1 MDDTTLERLLGIFDR
16 RSWEINRQYLIKAAK
31 HLKDIGQLPP
41 SDIHRMAEMRRMN
54 TSLREISREMAAL
67 LQRDE
72 ADIDAVLAQVAKEND
87 WAARTMLAYGGEKVP
102 LLENE
107 ALLRLLEAT
116 SRATHETFQNLSNT
130 TIDDSVYRHSID
142 RAIHA
147 VTTGVSDYGSEIRR
161 CVREL
166 SENGLR
172 VRYPSGRTM
181 RLDSAVRMNVL
192 DGARH
197 VNAESMRILGEGYG
211 ADGVEIDA
219 HMLCAEDHLPYQGM
233 QYTLEEFDDIQDGLM
248 RPFGEWN
255 CRHNIH
261 YIVMGVSPRNYTD
274 EELAEMKQF
283 STEQI
288 EIDGVSKTR
297 YEWSQTMR
305 RLETKARYQNDET
318 EALKAIGD
326 KSGARMSDERS
337 KMIVD
342 AYDKVCKGAG
352 LQPQY
357 NRMYVG
363 RASYLTN
370 QPQRS
375 IINTKLDSTGH
386 IANPMDTNR
395 YNSMNKGLSNKF
407 GVSVFQAKGDDLRF
421 LNTMGAEAIY
431 DGVQIMHRD
440 PVPSASGLFE
450 EVIHMHQAH
459 LYGELSSN
467 DMVELSAREIA
478 AQDKL
483 LKHGK
488 AYGFTEDDYEDIRT
502 NHEKWAAEFTQL
514 TGKEYDPNDKES
526 PYYRGF

>member
-1 MDDTTLERLLGIFDR
+1 MDDAKLERLLGVFDR
-16 RSWEINRQYLIKAAK
+16 RSWEINRDYLIKAAK

-41 SDIHRMAEMRRMN
+41 SDIHRIAEMRRMN
-54 TSLREISREMAAL
+54 TSMREIRRGIAEAL
-67 LQRDE
+67 GADE
-72 ADIDAVLAQVAKEND
+72 ADVDAVLAQVAKEND

-102 LLENE
+102 LKENE
-107 ALLRLLEAT
+107 GLIRLLEAT
-116 SRATHETFQNLSNT
+116 SRATHESFSNLSNT
-130 TIDDSVYRHSID
+130 TIDDSAYRHSID

-147 VTTGVSDYGSEIRR
+147 ITTGVSDYGSEIRR

-166 SENGLR
+166 AENGLR
-172 VRYPSGRTM
+172 VKYPSGRTM

-233 QYTLEEFDDIQDGLM
+233 QYTLEEFDDIQNGLM

-261 YIVMGVSPRNYTD
+261 YIVLDVSPRNYTD

-288 EIDGVSKTR
+288 EIDGVTKSR

-305 RLETKARYQNDET
+305 RLETKARYQNDAT

-342 AYDKVCKGAG
+342 AYDKVCQGAG

-363 RASYLTN
+363 KAITYITDAERFKTATFVSGAILKAHAEKHLN
-370 QPQRS
+370 QYGNVS
-375 IINTKLDSTGH
+375 INEYI
-386 IANPMDTNR
+386 
-395 YNSMNKGLSNKF
+395 
-407 GVSVFQAKGDDLRF
+407 
-421 LNTMGAEAIY
+421 
-431 DGVQIMHRD
+431 
-440 PVPSASGLFE
+440 
-450 EVIHMHQAH
+450 
-459 LYGELSSN
+459 
-467 DMVELSAREIA
+467 EIA
-478 AQDKL
+478 RKL
-483 LKHGK
+483 LQSEPSDDIMALTRSDASISKYRISTNDFVVGTWDGK
-488 AYGFTEDDYEDIRT
+488 IKTLFKPETGMDYWNYELER
-502 NHEKWAAEFTQL
+502 NK
-514 TGKEYDPNDKES
+514 
-526 PYYRGF
+526 